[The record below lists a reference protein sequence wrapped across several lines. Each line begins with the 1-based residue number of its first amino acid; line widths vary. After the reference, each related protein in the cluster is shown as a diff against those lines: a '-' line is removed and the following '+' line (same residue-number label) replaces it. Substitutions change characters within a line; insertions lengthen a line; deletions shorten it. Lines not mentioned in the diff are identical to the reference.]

1 MALVL
6 IRTVILYFLVL
17 LTFRVMGKSELSE
30 MSPFQLVIVFMIA
43 ELAAIP
49 IESTSASLLNGIAA
63 IVALMFLQTLL
74 STIAIKCEWF
84 KNFINGRPS
93 ILIEKGEINEKELRD
108 LRITLNDLQEQLRIK
123 DIYSFAD
130 VEFAIMESNGELSVI
145 PKAGKRNVTVSDM
158 GIKENEVFLPVVVI
172 SDGTLYDRNLLK
184 LNTSEE
190 ALKSILRRYNLHS
203 YKDVFLAFTDDEK
216 HLHIYVSDDK
226 ENKAKEIAVCE
237 IL

>member
-6 IRTVILYFLVL
+6 IRTIILYFLVL

-63 IVALMFLQTLL
+63 IVALMFLQTLI
-74 STIAIKCEWF
+74 STVSIKCERF

-93 ILIEKGEINEKELRD
+93 ILIEKGEINQKELRN

-123 DIYSFAD
+123 EIYSFAD

-145 PKAGKRNVTVSDM
+145 PKAGKRTVTVSDM
-158 GIKENEVFLPVVVI
+158 GIHEQEVFLPVVVI
-172 SDGTLYDRNLLK
+172 SDGIVYERNLLK
-184 LNTSEE
+184 LNMN
-190 ALKSILRRYNLHS
+190 AGKLKDILRKYDLDS
-203 YKDVFLAFTDDEK
+203 YKEVFLAFTDDEK
-216 HLHIYVSDDK
+216 RLHIYVSDEDK
-226 ENKAKEIAVCE
+226 NKAKEIGVCE
-237 IL
+237 IS

>member
-30 MSPFQLVIVFMIA
+30 MSPFQLVIVFMVA

-49 IESTSASLLNGIAA
+49 IESTASSLLNGVAA
-63 IVALMFLQTLL
+63 IFALMFLQTLL
-74 STIAIKCEWF
+74 STITIKCEWF

-93 ILIEKGEINEKELRD
+93 ILIEKGEINQKELRN

-145 PKAGKRNVTVSDM
+145 PKTSKRTVTVSDL
-158 GIKENEVFLPVVVI
+158 GIKENEIHLPLVVI

-184 LNTSEE
+184 LNMD
-190 ALKSILRRYNLHS
+190 ADKLKDILQRYNLFS

-216 HLHIYVSDDK
+216 KLHIYVSDK
-226 ENKAKEIAVCE
+226 EDAKAKEVAICE

>member
-6 IRTVILYFLVL
+6 IRTIILYFLVL

-49 IESTSASLLNGIAA
+49 IESTSSSLLNGIAA
-63 IVALMFLQTLL
+63 IFALMFLQTLL
-74 STIAIKCEWF
+74 STISIKCEWF

-93 ILIEKGEINEKELRD
+93 ILIEKGQINQKELRN
-108 LRITLNDLQEQLRIK
+108 LRITLNDLLEQLRIK
-123 DIYSFAD
+123 DIYSLAD

-145 PKAGKRNVTVSDM
+145 PKSGKKNVTLSDL
-158 GIKENEVFLPVVVI
+158 GIKESEVFLPLVVI
-172 SDGTLYDRNLLK
+172 SDGIIYKRSLLK
-184 LNTSEE
+184 LNITIDH
-190 ALKSILRRYNLHS
+190 LKSILEKHGLHS

-216 HLHIYVSDDK
+216 HLHIYVSDEEEK
-226 ENKAKEIAVCE
+226 QAKEIATCE
-237 IL
+237 IF

>member
-1 MALVL
+1 MVLVL

-49 IESTSASLLNGIAA
+49 IESTSSSLLNGIAA
-63 IVALMFLQTLL
+63 IFALMFLQTLL

-93 ILIEKGEINEKELRD
+93 ILIEKGEINQKELRN

-145 PKAGKRNVTVSDM
+145 PKAGKRNVTISDM
-158 GIKENEVFLPVVVI
+158 GIKENEIYLPLVII
-172 SDGTLYDRNLLK
+172 SDGTLYDGNLLK
-184 LNTSEE
+184 LNTD
-190 ALKSILRRYNLHS
+190 ADKLKSILRRYDLHS

-216 HLHIYVSDDK
+216 NLHIYVSDKKD
-226 ENKAKEIAVCE
+226 NKAKEVAVCE

>member
-17 LTFRVMGKSELSE
+17 LTFRIMGKSELSE

-49 IESTSASLLNGIAA
+49 IESTTSSLLNGIAA
-63 IVALMFLQTLL
+63 IFALMFLQTLL
-74 STIAIKCEWF
+74 STIAVKCEWF

-93 ILIEKGEINEKELRD
+93 ILIEKGEINQKELRD

-123 DIYSFAD
+123 DIYSFSD

-145 PKAGKRNVTVSDM
+145 PKASKRNVTVSDL
-158 GIKENEVFLPVVVI
+158 GIKENEIYLPVVVI
-172 SDGTLYDRNLLK
+172 SDGTLYERNLLK
-184 LNTSEE
+184 LNLDSDK
-190 ALKSILRRYNLHS
+190 LKDILRRYNLFS

-216 HLHIYVSDDK
+216 KLHIYVSDNED
-226 ENKAKEIAVCE
+226 NKAKEVAVCE

>member
-49 IESTSASLLNGIAA
+49 IESTSASLLNGVAA

-74 STIAIKCEWF
+74 STVAIKCEWF

-93 ILIEKGEINEKELRD
+93 ILIEKGEINQKELRN

-145 PKAGKRNVTVSDM
+145 PKAGKRNITISDL

-172 SDGTLYDRNLLK
+172 SDGTLYGRNLLK
-184 LNTSEE
+184 LNTSEDS
-190 ALKSILRRYNLHS
+190 LKNILRRYNLHS
-203 YKDVFLAFTDDEK
+203 YEEVFLAFTDDEK
-216 HLHIYVSDDK
+216 RLHIYVSD
-226 ENKAKEIAVCE
+226 EGQNKAKEIAVCE
-237 IL
+237 IS

>member
-6 IRTVILYFLVL
+6 IRTIILYFLVL

-49 IESTSASLLNGIAA
+49 IESTSASLLNGAAA
-63 IVALMFLQTLL
+63 IIALMFLQTLL

-93 ILIEKGEINEKELRD
+93 ILIEKGEINQKELRD

-123 DIYSFAD
+123 DIYSFDD

-145 PKAGKRNVTVSDM
+145 PKAGKRNVNLSDL
-158 GIKENEVFLPVVVI
+158 GIKEDEVHLPVVLI
-172 SDGTLYDRNLLK
+172 SDGTIYERNLLK
-184 LNTSEE
+184 INTDTDRLMNILQKYN
-190 ALKSILRRYNLHS
+190 LKS
-203 YKDVFLAFTDDEK
+203 YKEVFLAFTDEK
-216 HLHIYVSDDK
+216 KKLHIYVSDTCN
-226 ENKAKEIAVCE
+226 NKAKEIAVCE
-237 IL
+237 IS

>member
-17 LTFRVMGKSELSE
+17 LTFRIMGKSELSE

-49 IESTSASLLNGIAA
+49 IESTTSSLLNGIAA
-63 IVALMFLQTLL
+63 IFALMFLQTLL
-74 STIAIKCEWF
+74 STIAVKCEWF

-93 ILIEKGEINEKELRD
+93 ILIEKGEINQKELRD

-123 DIYSFAD
+123 DIYSFSD

-145 PKAGKRNVTVSDM
+145 PKASKRNVTVSDL
-158 GIKENEVFLPVVVI
+158 GIKENEIYLPVVVI
-172 SDGTLYDRNLLK
+172 SDGTLYERNLLK
-184 LNTSEE
+184 LNLDSDK
-190 ALKSILRRYNLHS
+190 LKDILRRYNLFS

-216 HLHIYVSDDK
+216 KLHIYVSDNDD
-226 ENKAKEIAVCE
+226 NKAKEVAVCE

>member
-1 MALVL
+1 MVLVL
-6 IRTVILYFLVL
+6 IRTVILYCLVL
-17 LTFRVMGKSELSE
+17 LTFRIMGKSELSE

-84 KNFINGRPS
+84 KNLINGRPS
-93 ILIEKGEINEKELRD
+93 ILIEKGVINQKELRN

-123 DIYSFAD
+123 DIYSFSD

-145 PKAGKRNVTVSDM
+145 PKDGKRNVTISDM
-158 GIKENEVFLPVVVI
+158 GIKENEIYLPVVVI
-172 SDGTLYDRNLLK
+172 SDGTLYNRNLLK
-184 LNTSEE
+184 LNINEKK
-190 ALKSILRRYNLHS
+190 LKKMLLKYNLHS
-203 YKDVFLAFTDDEK
+203 YSDVFLAFTDDEK
-216 HLHIYVSDDK
+216 KLHIYVSDK
-226 ENKAKEIAVCE
+226 ENNKAKEIGVCE
-237 IL
+237 IS

>member
-6 IRTVILYFLVL
+6 IRTIILYFLVL

-49 IESTSASLLNGIAA
+49 IESPSSSLLNGVAA
-63 IVALMFLQTLL
+63 IVALMFLQTFI
-74 STIAIKCEWF
+74 STISIKCERF

-93 ILIEKGEINEKELRD
+93 ILIEKGEINQKELRS

-158 GIKENEVFLPVVVI
+158 GIAENEVFLPLVVI
-172 SDGTLYDRNLLK
+172 SDGVVYERNLLK
-184 LNTSEE
+184 LHMD
-190 ALKSILRRYNLHS
+190 AGKLKKILHKYNIKT
-203 YKDVFLAFTDDEK
+203 YKEVFLAFTDDEK
-216 HLHIYVSDDK
+216 KLHIYTSDKDN
-226 ENKAKEIAVCE
+226 NKAKEIAVCE
-237 IL
+237 IS

>member
-17 LTFRVMGKSELSE
+17 LTFRIMGKSELSE

-49 IESTSASLLNGIAA
+49 IDSTTSSLLNGIAA
-63 IVALMFLQTLL
+63 IFALMFLQTLL
-74 STIAIKCEWF
+74 STIAVKCEWF

-93 ILIEKGEINEKELRD
+93 ILIEKGEINQKELRD

-123 DIYSFAD
+123 DIYSFSD

-145 PKAGKRNVTVSDM
+145 PKASKRNVTVSDL
-158 GIKENEVFLPVVVI
+158 GIKENEIYLPVVVI
-172 SDGTLYDRNLLK
+172 SDGTLYERNLLK
-184 LNTSEE
+184 LNLDSDK
-190 ALKSILRRYNLHS
+190 LKDILRRYNLFS

-216 HLHIYVSDDK
+216 KLHIYVSDNED
-226 ENKAKEIAVCE
+226 NKAKEVAVCE